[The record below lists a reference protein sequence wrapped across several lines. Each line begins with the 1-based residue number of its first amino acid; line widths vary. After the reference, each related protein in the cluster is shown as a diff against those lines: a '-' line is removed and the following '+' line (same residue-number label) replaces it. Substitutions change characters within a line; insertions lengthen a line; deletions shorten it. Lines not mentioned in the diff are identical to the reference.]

1 VVRPSGI
8 AARTRSL
15 GRPGTG
21 GVVGGVV
28 GGMVGGMAAD
38 PAWPV
43 TGGRQARRWGLL
55 LIAGWLVQA
64 GLRAW
69 LSRSQVVP
77 LAAPDESAYLIA
89 ARVLAGG
96 VPANFSYST
105 LYPVGYP
112 LLITPVFWFTHNPV
126 TVYHAVLV
134 INAAISAAVMPLG
147 YLACRRLRLDRPAAF
162 GVAMVAAL
170 LPAAL
175 FYSQYAM
182 TDAIY
187 PVIVLGW
194 LLATR
199 SWLTARSVRGQ
210 YAAAIGSALLAGY
223 AYAVH
228 SRGAV
233 MVAGSVVVGAL
244 VAWRRLVP
252 RGTALAAAAA
262 LCLPLGAGALLNRY
276 LSSTMYPV
284 GPRTLA
290 GEALIRLHSVHGVVF
305 VLEMAAGQLW
315 RFVLDSW
322 GVAGLGLAAA
332 VVVVFRRGAR
342 TDVRIMAGLAAG
354 VTLVTAGVS
363 PAGLPPTQPQ
373 AWASGRYLDG
383 VLIAFFLVGAAV
395 LLQADRRLIIVY
407 AACVVPPTVLAMIV
421 VGAYAGGSVPTAGFG
436 AAFVFAEPAVLTQDW
451 TTASVWAATAVT
463 FALLAAWV
471 TAVLA
476 ADRWGGRLARQW
488 RAVVLAGLAA
498 VSLVA
503 VLQMTSHIS
512 RAGTPRQEAN
522 TIGLLT
528 GSGLKPGE
536 HLAVGTGTS
545 WASWMPQAYEIP
557 WAQLESFSPGRQPP
571 PADATVVEVR
581 WPSGE
586 PAQASWPQAPAGWRV
601 VASDRTDNWVAWRKL
616 ELPGG
621 LPA

>member
-1 VVRPSGI
+1 MVRPSGI

-15 GRPGTG
+15 GRPGT
-21 GVVGGVV
+21 GGVV

-147 YLACRRLRLDRPAAF
+147 YLACRRLRLDRPAAC

-233 MVAGSVVVGAL
+233 MVAGYVVVGAL

-322 GVAGLGLAAA
+322 GVAGLGLVAA

-354 VTLVTAGVS
+354 VTLVTVGVS

-407 AACVVPPTVLAMIV
+407 AACAVPPTVLAMIV